1 MFRYLSH
8 ALPLLLLLLAVF
20 GGVVGVLDLEPRQGS
35 VMRIAL
41 FEQPAIPGSVVLT
54 AWLMEACG
62 LLALYLLAQ
71 GRCGLWWLDG
81 LLAGWLAWVFRGP
94 IFVLTVVVASRQPQ
108 EPWWQ
113 LSFAWF
119 LLYSVCGLSLAILA
133 RIQGLTEDDDEPEA
147 AVARHHRETQPTEP
161 EGEGGRLLPPI
172 DPAVEAETRPASGD
186 AEDGDESDEGD
197 LEGDPEDDPRDD
209 TARDDTAR
217 DNTARD
223 NTAPATERP

>member
-41 FEQPAIPGSVVLT
+41 FEQPAIPGPVVLT
-54 AWLMEACG
+54 TWLMEACG

-71 GRCGLWWLDG
+71 GRCGAWWLDG

-133 RIQGLTEDDDEPEA
+133 RIQGLTEDEAPASAAHEPATDDD
-147 AVARHHRETQPTEP
+147 
-161 EGEGGRLLPPI
+161 RLLPLI
-172 DPAVEAETRPASGD
+172 DPAAEAETRPVRKAGQ
-186 AEDGDESDEGD
+186 GDEE
-197 LEGDPEDDPRDD
+197 EDDDFSP
-209 TARDDTAR
+209 
-217 DNTARD
+217 
-223 NTAPATERP
+223 PAETL